1 MVIAPPTRLHTY
13 TAGVI
18 VFISLRLLL
27 WDCVPLTVQDLYEI
41 TGYPL
46 FDWDIHKCH
55 YIP

>member
-46 FDWDIHKCH
+46 FDWDI
-55 YIP
+55 P